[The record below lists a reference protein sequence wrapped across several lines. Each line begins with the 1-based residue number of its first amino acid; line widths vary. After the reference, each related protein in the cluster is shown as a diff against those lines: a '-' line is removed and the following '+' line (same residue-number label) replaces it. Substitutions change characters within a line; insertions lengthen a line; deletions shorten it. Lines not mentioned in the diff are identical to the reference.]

1 MGVHARPEGSRFSGL
16 ADRRSG
22 LAPRRRRATLLAVVF
37 AVIALLAAACSSS
50 TSSPAAAPASTAAA
64 GGSASAAQKVT
75 GTVVVFAATS
85 LTDAFN
91 KIGDQFEAANP
102 GVTVKFNYN
111 GSSSLATSIKPGRAG

>member
-1 MGVHARPEGSRFSGL
+1 MGIKARPERPRFSGL

-22 LAPRRRRATLLAVVF
+22 PAPRGRRTLLAVVF
-37 AVIALLAAACSSS
+37 TLVALLAAACSSS
-50 TSSPAAAPASTAAA
+50 SSSPAAAPGSSSPAA
-64 GGSASAAQKVT
+64 GGSASAAGKVT

-102 GVTVKFNYN
+102 GV
-111 GSSSLATSIKPGRAG
+111 R